1 MKWLPL
7 VLFVL
12 FPGLIIAQNK
22 NSIQISGSINGKIPE
37 AIEYT
42 LPIGGIDYFGFT
54 DSVQPDSSGNFQI
67 NLKLDQTCFIDLSY
81 KYKSFGTLIV
91 NQE

>member
-1 MKWLPL
+1 MKWFHL

-12 FPGLIIAQNK
+12 FPALIIGQTK
-22 NSIQISGSINGKIPE
+22 NSIQILGNINGKIPE
-37 AIEYT
+37 IIEYT

-67 NLKLDQTCFIDLSY
+67 NLKLNQTCFIDLSY
-81 KYKSFGTLIV
+81 KYKS
-91 NQE
+91 